1 MANKTSPTEITLI
14 YAKQIL
20 RVRKLH
26 LQQHKIYA
34 SNVYGPTLNME

>member
-1 MANKTSPTEITLI
+1 VVNKTSPAEITLA

-20 RVRKLH
+20 HDYKLH

-34 SNVYGPTLNME
+34 SNVYGPTLN

>member
-1 MANKTSPTEITLI
+1 MANKTSPTEITLT

-26 LQQHKIYA
+26 LLTVL
-34 SNVYGPTLNME
+34 SS